1 MKIAIQLTAAV
12 LVSFL
17 AGTAVSVAT
26 PDPEATTPQR
36 CEQSIYA
43 APDGRL
49 TPHLLGRMPK
59 TTEPVIGFE
68 VVGGRPF
75 VALPRMLLG
84 FTDKDINEFRV
95 PALVKGLSIDHISH
109 IELQTANGFQTVGK
123 SGVEPDKLLTGRI
136 RGRLYGS
143 GSPVFLEVRERQGM
157 LEFVAWQTVGRPL
170 LIGGIKGI
178 LRTASWNQ
186 IGLAAVVGNSLY
198 VWQAGSKTINRLVTD
213 VGLVAAR
220 DVVLVG
226 PNRAVVALKNNVILV
241 TPETITIVMGIPLA
255 RCRFQ
260 DDVLY
265 LMDGQSG
272 WIWSFRGLDQLGIK
286 KSDQAYAT
294 SLLNQVPQNTYENN
308 IKFQEAARILGC
320 GPARAQLP
328 KLKGNSGAH

>member
-1 MKIAIQLTAAV
+1 MKIAGQRAAVV
-12 LVSFL
+12 LVSLL
-17 AGTAVSVAT
+17 AGKAVSVTA
-26 PDPEATTPQR
+26 PDPSATSPER
-36 CEQSIYA
+36 CEKSIYA

-49 TPHLLGRMPK
+49 TAHLLGRMPK
-59 TTEPVIGFE
+59 TSEPVIGFE
-68 VVGGRPF
+68 VVGGRPL
-75 VALPRMLLG
+75 VALPRTLLG
-84 FTDKDINEFRV
+84 FTDNDINEFRV
-95 PALVKGLSIDHISH
+95 PALVKGLSIDHIAH

-157 LEFVAWQTVGRPL
+157 LEFVARQAGGKPL

-178 LRTASWNQ
+178 LRAASWNQ
-186 IGLAAVVGNSLY
+186 VGLAAVVGSSLY

-241 TPETITIVMGIPLA
+241 TPETITVVMGMQLA

-265 LMDGQSG
+265 LMDGQAG
-272 WIWSFRGLDQLGIK
+272 WIWSFQGLGQLGIRRN
-286 KSDQAYAT
+286 DQAYAT
-294 SLLNQVPQNTYENN
+294 SLLKQLSPNANESNS
-308 IKFQEAARILGC
+308 KFQEAARILGC
-320 GPARAQLP
+320 VIARAELA
-328 KLKGNSGAH
+328 KLRGASGTN